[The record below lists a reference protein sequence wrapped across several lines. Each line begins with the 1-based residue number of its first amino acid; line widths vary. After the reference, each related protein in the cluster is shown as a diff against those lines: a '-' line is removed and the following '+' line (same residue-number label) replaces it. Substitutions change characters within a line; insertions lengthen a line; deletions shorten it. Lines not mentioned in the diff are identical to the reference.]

1 MLVESDLKRFDVQ
14 YSEDVRGLDNT
25 RTVEQ
30 TPTNAFRRYSKRT
43 MLSALRNMTHTTV
56 ALQFTLEG
64 RTCED
69 FPVRWRRLIA
79 LLTLVA
85 I

>member
-1 MLVESDLKRFDVQ
+1 MLVDSDLKRFDVQ

-43 MLSALRNMTHTTV
+43 MLSALRSTTV

-69 FPVRWRRLIA
+69 WRRLIA